1 MEKKIIGG
9 SFLLMIIVLVSL
21 ISFEKVVGSSGAAA
35 VKGGGGDVD
44 DEKMCV
50 ETWEAGC
57 NVQGVGICMTAC
69 SNKYQ
74 SKLFNVYCEFHD
86 NVSLCACVYRCTPST

>member
-1 MEKKIIGG
+1 MEKKIIRE
-9 SFLLMIIVLVSL
+9 SFLLMIIIVLVSL
-21 ISFEKVVGSSGAAA
+21 ISFEKVVGWSEAA
-35 VKGGGGDVD
+35 VKGGGVD

-86 NVSLCACVYRCTPST
+86 NVSLCACVYHCT